1 MGVNGNG
8 KPQISRAEMIVS
20 YALTIVLMVICFVFV
35 LLVAHYVPGM

>member
-1 MGVNGNG
+1 MGVSDNG

-20 YALTIVLMVICFVFV
+20 YALAIILMVICFAFV